1 MVMILQLCNFL
12 VIMVLVILVMLVVVR
27 VLVRIALER
36 GVVTRVIR
44 AQPSFKPLM
53 LLLILVEPSRTST
66 AVLVS
71 VKSMMV
77 CWVLYLGSCPQ
88 QS

>member
-1 MVMILQLCNFL
+1 MVMILQLSNFL

-53 LLLILVEPSRTST
+53 LLLSWTLSSR
-66 AVLVS
+66 LCWS
-71 VKSMMV
+71 V
-77 CWVLYLGSCPQ
+77 
-88 QS
+88 